1 MEKPLWMAQ
10 RQRAKY
16 LPGVSDAHLALQ
28 ITAQCYRK
36 NKLESRNCPPSL
48 YKGQDEENVGKKA
61 KEIHLLRDIMNVFVC
76 LVPLSHE
83 MCVIYIALI

>member
-1 MEKPLWMAQ
+1 MEKPLWMVQ
-10 RQRAKY
+10 RQRAKC
-16 LPGVSDAHLALQ
+16 LPGISDAHLALQ
-28 ITAQCYRK
+28 ITVQCYSK

-48 YKGQDEENVGKKA
+48 HKGQDEEKVGKKA
-61 KEIHLLRDIMNVFVC
+61 KETHLLRDIMNVFVC